1 MSIAIT
7 EAHLELESVARSFLA
22 AQKAR
27 AAARSLL
34 DATEEPLPPFWSD
47 LAELGWLGLHVA
59 EEYGGSGYGLEE
71 LVVVV
76 EALGHAV
83 APGPF
88 LPTVIASALIADVGS
103 EAQRARFLPGLTD
116 GTIRA
121 ALGVGESLRLADDG
135 SLSGDG
141 GVVLGGGL
149 GELVVVAA
157 GDDMVIVERSQPGV
171 TVSTPPNLDPTR
183 RSGRVRFEGVRVD
196 EIAVLRN
203 ARPRALALTRTLG
216 AAEACGGAHQ
226 CVEMA
231 TAYAKVREQFGRVI
245 GTFQAVKHHC
255 ANMLVAAELATA
267 ATWDAAR
274 AARGNTQ
281 QFELASAIAAVE
293 ALPAF
298 LQNARLNIQVHGGI
312 GFTWEHDAHL
322 LLRRAASLVAL
333 LGDGPPEDVARLI
346 SLGVN
351 RELAIDL
358 PPEAEETRREVRSF
372 AAGLES
378 LPAPER
384 LGCLIDAGYLQ
395 PHWPRPWGREA
406 RAVEQLV
413 IDEELA
419 AAGIQRPDYGVAP
432 WLLLAIVHHGT
443 PDQIERWVRPTLLGD
458 LVWCQLF
465 SEPSAG
471 SDAAAIRTKGTKV
484 EGGWIVSGQ
493 KVWTSY
499 AHDADFGLATVRT
512 DPDTPKHA
520 GITMM
525 VVDMQASGVEVRPLR
540 EATGKAVFN
549 EVFFDDVFIP
559 DDDVIGAVD
568 GGWKVARSV
577 FGNERLS
584 IGDRF
589 GELTPV
595 APIDL
600 VDLFRRHNRSAG
612 AAEQDLGRL
621 LAEAHTLR
629 LLNLRRVERA
639 VAGGEPGP
647 EANVTKLVRSEH
659 EQRVAMLALELD
671 AADVILA
678 EGEGAHIAEAL
689 IFNCALTIGGGTSEI
704 TRNQIG
710 ERILGLPRDPLMS

>member
-274 AARGNTQ
+274 AAVGQHPTVRTGQRHRRRRG
-281 QFELASAIAAVE
+281 LA
-293 ALPAF
+293 
-298 LQNARLNIQVHGGI
+298 R
-312 GFTWEHDAHL
+312 
-322 LLRRAASLVAL
+322 
-333 LGDGPPEDVARLI
+333 
-346 SLGVN
+346 
-351 RELAIDL
+351 L
-358 PPEAEETRREVRSF
+358 PPERQAQHSGPRGNRIHLGARRPP
-372 AAGLES
+372 
-378 LPAPER
+378 PAPS
-384 LGCLIDAGYLQ
+384 GCV
-395 PHWPRPWGREA
+395 PRRAPRGR
-406 RAVEQLV
+406 
-413 IDEELA
+413 
-419 AAGIQRPDYGVAP
+419 
-432 WLLLAIVHHGT
+432 
-443 PDQIERWVRPTLLGD
+443 
-458 LVWCQLF
+458 
-465 SEPSAG
+465 SS
-471 SDAAAIRTKGTKV
+471 
-484 EGGWIVSGQ
+484 
-493 KVWTSY
+493 
-499 AHDADFGLATVRT
+499 
-512 DPDTPKHA
+512 
-520 GITMM
+520 
-525 VVDMQASGVEVRPLR
+525 
-540 EATGKAVFN
+540 
-549 EVFFDDVFIP
+549 
-559 DDDVIGAVD
+559 
-568 GGWKVARSV
+568 
-577 FGNERLS
+577 
-584 IGDRF
+584 
-589 GELTPV
+589 
-595 APIDL
+595 
-600 VDLFRRHNRSAG
+600 
-612 AAEQDLGRL
+612 
-621 LAEAHTLR
+621 
-629 LLNLRRVERA
+629 
-639 VAGGEPGP
+639 
-647 EANVTKLVRSEH
+647 
-659 EQRVAMLALELD
+659 
-671 AADVILA
+671 
-678 EGEGAHIAEAL
+678 
-689 IFNCALTIGGGTSEI
+689 
-704 TRNQIG
+704 
-710 ERILGLPRDPLMS
+710 